1 MSQLGI
7 QTEMHAL
14 DSKDRDFY
22 KNLSD
27 EDRKKFSSF
36 LMIRWGSSVVGNSDL
51 QSYYVQSCNEKL
63 NKHFFDL
70 GKHPELLW
78 LMATTIS
85 PGCGDQRHLWIGLKK
100 KETSNKKLRVFLEK
114 QFPYAKLDE
123 LDLLEK
129 INVGTNFKDL
139 AKQLGLSDVDIKREL
154 G

>member
-14 DSKDRDFY
+14 DSKDRSFY
-22 KNLSD
+22 INLSV
-27 EDRKKFSSF
+27 EDKKKFSNF
-36 LMIRWGSSVVGNSDL
+36 MMIRWGSSVVSNSEM
-51 QSYYVQSCNEKL
+51 QAYYVLSCNEKL
-63 NKHFFDL
+63 NKNFFDL

-78 LMATTIS
+78 LIATTIS
-85 PGCGDQRHLWIGLKK
+85 PGCGDQRHQWITLKK
-100 KETSNKKLRVFLEK
+100 KESSSKKLRVFLEK
-114 QFPYAKLDE
+114 QFPHAKLDE

-129 INVGTNFKDL
+129 LNVGTNFKDL